1 MAQAQA
7 FGDMGESGV
16 NLEAQYYEAVARL
29 ESEYY
34 EVMARIEKYEATIFE
49 MIRLLEHARHT
60 SDVERA
66 KSVGEKALEGTR
78 YDRSGSI
85 RS

>member
-7 FGDMGESGV
+7 FGDMGTSRVEPG
-16 NLEAQYYEAVARL
+16 EAQYYEA
-29 ESEYY
+29 
-34 EVMARIEKYEATIFE
+34 MARIEKYEAVIFE

-60 SDVERA
+60 TDVERA

-78 YDRSGSI
+78 YDRSRHI

>member
-7 FGDMGESGV
+7 FGDMGTERVAPG
-16 NLEAQYYEAVARL
+16 EREYYEA
-29 ESEYY
+29 
-34 EVMARIEKYEATIFE
+34 MARIEKYEAVIFE
-49 MIRLLEHARHT
+49 MIRLLEWAKGT
-60 SDVERA
+60 WDVERA

-78 YDRSGSI
+78 YDRSRHI

>member
-1 MAQAQA
+1 
-7 FGDMGESGV
+7 MGTERV
-16 NLEAQYYEAVARL
+16 NLEAQYYEAIARL

-34 EVMARIEKYEATIFE
+34 EVMARIEKYEAVIFE
-49 MIRLLEHARHT
+49 MIRLLEWAKHT

-78 YDRSGSI
+78 YDRSRHI